1 MNAKQGEFLVGSARK
16 IISERLGGRDAKIE
30 FPDWCSKKSGVFV
43 TLTIGGELRG
53 CIGFCEAVLPLKEA
67 LEQAAIA
74 AAFEDPR
81 FPSLTREEFER
92 VTVEVSVLTEPKE
105 IRVNSP
111 AEYPGRV
118 RIGEDGLIVRHGRF
132 NGLLL
137 PQVPVELGWGPEEF
151 LSHTCLKAG
160 LHPEK
165 WRDGEAKFYE
175 FHAEIFSEEAPGGK
189 IVKKKIQE

>member
-1 MNAKQGEFLVGSARK
+1 MNVKQGEFLVRSARK
-16 IISERLGGRDAKIE
+16 IIFEKLEGRDAKIE
-30 FPDWCSKKSGVFV
+30 FPDWCSGKSGVFV
-43 TLTIGGELRG
+43 TLTIDGELRG
-53 CIGFCEAVLPLKEA
+53 CIGFCEAVLPLKDA
-67 LEQAAIA
+67 LLQAAIS

-81 FPSLTREEFER
+81 FPSLTKEEFGR
-92 VTVEVSVLTEPKE
+92 VTVEVSVLTEPME
-105 IRVNSP
+105 IRVDSP

-118 RIGEDGLIVRHGRF
+118 KIGEDGLIVRHGHF

-151 LSHTCLKAG
+151 LSHTCVKAG

-165 WRDGEAKFYE
+165 WRDGTAKFYA

>member
-1 MNAKQGEFLVGSARK
+1 MDAKTGEFLVRTARR
-16 IISERLGGRDAKIE
+16 IIADRLYGRDAKIK
-30 FPDWCSKKSGVFV
+30 FPDWCSGKSGVFV
-43 TLTIGGELRG
+43 TLTIDGELRG

-67 LEQAAIA
+67 LKQAALS
-74 AAFEDPR
+74 AAFGDLR
-81 FPSLTREEFER
+81 FPALTKEEFER

-105 IRVNSP
+105 IHVNSP

-118 RIGEDGLIVRHGRF
+118 KIGEDGLIVRHGHY

-151 LSHTCLKAG
+151 LSHTCVKAG

-165 WRDGEAKFYE
+165 WKDGEAKFYE

-189 IVKKKIQE
+189 IVKKKILE

>member
-1 MNAKQGEFLVGSARK
+1 MDAKKGEFLVRSARK
-16 IISERLGGRDAKIE
+16 IILERLEGRDAKIE
-30 FPDWCSKKSGVFV
+30 FPEWCGNKGAVFV
-43 TLTIGGELRG
+43 TLTIRGELRG
-53 CIGFCEAVLPLKEA
+53 CIGFCEAVLPLKDA
-67 LEQAAIA
+67 LSQAAIA

-81 FPSLTREEFER
+81 FPPLTKDEFEK

-105 IRVNSP
+105 IHVNEP

-118 RIGEDGLIVRHGRF
+118 KIGEDGLIVRHGHF

-151 LSHTCLKAG
+151 LSHTCVKAG

-165 WRDGEAKFYE
+165 WKDGEAKFYE